1 VTKIVNR
8 QAETKF
14 VIKPPVNFN
23 SNETLQEFV
32 QFTTAITTTNEL
44 YQLIPGVAV
53 GTGDF
58 QRVGNVI
65 QPTSLTT
72 KVNLSIVNR
81 THPSIHIWAHVF
93 FLTSKTTKDWKLT
106 NSINTAGLL
115 NAGDGTNV
123 AFDGTSYKAMLPIN
137 RSEFNVIAHKRI
149 LLTKVADNPNTEWN
163 QTEDPSV
170 AMSKYTASFS
180 QKIPLPKKLLY
191 ADASSQY
198 PTNAFPFM
206 CCGFTAADNQGQ
218 TIIDGAILRVQA
230 QSHLYYK
237 DE

>member
-1 VTKIVNR
+1 VQKIVGK
-8 QAETKF
+8 QAETKLA
-14 VIKPPVNFN
+14 IKPPVNFN
-23 SNETLQEFV
+23 TNGTLQAWE
-32 QFTTAITTTNEL
+32 QFTTAITSTNEL
-44 YQLIPGVAV
+44 YQLIPAVSV
-53 GTGDF
+53 GTGDY
-58 QRVGNVI
+58 QRVGNQI

-81 THPSIHIWAHVF
+81 THPSIHIYAHVF
-93 FLTSKTTKDWKLT
+93 FLTSKSVKDWKLT
-106 NSINTAGLL
+106 NSILTASLL
-115 NAGDGTNV
+115 NNGDGTNV
-123 AFDGTSYKAMLPIN
+123 SFDGSSYNAMLPIN
-137 RSEFNVIAHKRI
+137 KTEFNVIAHKKI

-170 AMSKYTASFS
+170 AMSKYTASFA

-191 ADASSQY
+191 ADASSLY